1 MPALP
6 RSALVVWAVLCSC
19 GWAAEFPYTAH
30 IASHQADVLSG
41 PGENYYRVLK
51 LKRGQVVEVYRHDP
65 DGWYA
70 IRPPED
76 SFSWVSAEFIEPVE
90 GNLGIVTGDQV
101 AARVGTRF
109 GDTRDVIQVRLDRGE
124 QVQLLEAR
132 EFDSGAG
139 PQTWYQIAPPAGEF
153 RWISQQDIDRA
164 PARAKRSP
172 TAAEDHRRS
181 ARHSPWH
188 DDADD
193 EDGAEDD
200 EHNRVDADDL
210 PETGRR
216 RRSKTRTA
224 RHDERDADRDHDDEE
239 TPAEELSPGRVRSRL
254 AHRTPRADLR
264 EEAVDLDLALS
275 AMVAED
281 TSDWDFTILRRQAD
295 AALARAESG
304 LERGRIRRVLRKID
318 NFADIQQRYAAVMRQ
333 SDRDEGSRL
342 SRRLNSSDAAPFS
355 SQAGTD
361 RASHFDGQ
369 GRLTQITTLDP
380 NAPQFAL
387 LDAAGQVAA
396 YVSPA
401 PGVNL
406 RRYLNQE
413 VGINGT
419 RGYLADRQA
428 RTLTARRIETL
439 SDTRL
444 R

>member
-6 RSALVVWAVLCSC
+6 RSALVAWAVLCSC
-19 GWAAEFPYTAH
+19 GWAAEFPYTEH
-30 IASHQADVLSG
+30 IASHQAEVRSG
-41 PGENYYRVLK
+41 PGEKYYPVLK
-51 LKRGQVVEVYRHDP
+51 LQRGETIEVYRHDP
-65 DGWYA
+65 GGWYA
-70 IRPPED
+70 IRPPD
-76 SFSWVSAEFIEPVE
+76 QSFSWVAAEFIEPAE

-101 AARVGTRF
+101 AARVGTLLN
-109 GDTRDVIQVRLDRGE
+109 DTRDVIQVRLDRGE
-124 QVQLLEAR
+124 QVQILELR
-132 EFDSGAG
+132 ELDTSAG
-139 PQTWYQIAPPAGEF
+139 PQTWYKIAPPAGEF
-153 RWISQQDIDRA
+153 RWVS
-164 PARAKRSP
+164 AKDVDGELAKP
-172 TAAEDHRRS
+172 
-181 ARHSPWH
+181 RHSAA
-188 DDADD
+188 DA
-193 EDGAEDD
+193 
-200 EHNRVDADDL
+200 ADDL
-210 PETGRR
+210 PRPKHRR
-216 RRSKTRTA
+216 HEA
-224 RHDERDADRDHDDEE
+224 ADDEE
-239 TPAEELSPGRVRSRL
+239 DWKSDPAPEPQPRRRPKRHAKQDDEANDDGIDEQELAEELSPGRVHSRL
-254 AHRTPRADLR
+254 ARRTPKADLR
-264 EEAVDLDLALS
+264 EEAVELDLALS

-281 TSDWDFTILRRQAD
+281 TRDWDFTILRRQAD

-318 NFADIQQRYAAVMRQ
+318 NFADIQQRYTAVMRQ
-333 SDRDEGSRL
+333 PDREGSRL
-342 SRRLNSSDAAPFS
+342 SRRLNSSDSAHLS
-355 SQAGTD
+355 SLGGSN

-369 GRLTQITTLDP
+369 GRLTQITTADP
-380 NAPQFAL
+380 NDPHFAL